1 MPRPR
6 KTEAQRRAERFGE
19 RYRVGKARLGATEKQ
34 IGNILG
40 IERPALLARR
50 KDPGKLSVDQLVTLG
65 KVFNWSD
72 DDFIA
77 IIRPET
83 KDR

>member
-6 KTEAQRRAERFGE
+6 KTETQRRAERFGE
-19 RYRVGKARLGATEKQ
+19 RYRVGKARLGATEEQ

-40 IERPALLARR
+40 LKRPALLARR

-83 KDR
+83 NDR